1 MYYNGEA
8 PPLTPAPVV
17 PIVQFRIV
25 SLLHAPS
32 IPEMLLPSVR
42 RFSFA
47 VAVAAVALPS
57 LAAAQS
63 SGASTEQPKIRWS
76 GNFTPVQVRSSNVA
90 MRTQSR
96 IYGTV
101 SLTTA
106 DGNPDRT
113 RARLNFTSQS
123 GANSFTVQ
131 WALVPGRCGSGG
143 LPVLPIDN
151 FPMIE
156 VGGDGRAQLDT
167 ELALSLPDAGE
178 YHVNVYNGGQ
188 ELSNVITC
196 ANLKR

>member
-1 MYYNGEA
+1 MIQRSLRRHTLGVLLA
-8 PPLTPAPVV
+8 VV
-17 PIVQFRIV
+17 V
-25 SLLHAPS
+25 
-32 IPEMLLPSVR
+32 LPSVG
-42 RFSFA
+42 
-47 VAVAAVALPS
+47 
-57 LAAAQS
+57 AAQS
-63 SGASTEQPKIRWS
+63 SGASTEQRKVRWS

-101 SLTTA
+101 SLITA
-106 DGNPDRT
+106 DDDRE
-113 RARLNFTSQS
+113 RARVRLNFTSQT
-123 GANSFTVQ
+123 GGNSYTVQ

-143 LPVLPIDN
+143 LPVLPVDN

-156 VGGDGRAQLDT
+156 VGSDGRAQLDT
-167 ELALSLPDAGE
+167 ELSLSLPESGE

>member
-1 MYYNGEA
+1 M
-8 PPLTPAPVV
+8 
-17 PIVQFRIV
+17 I
-25 SLLHAPS
+25 
-32 IPEMLLPSVR
+32 LPSVR
-42 RFSFA
+42 RLSL
-47 VAVAAVALPS
+47 VLAVAAVALPA
-57 LAAAQS
+57 LGAAQS
-63 SGASTEQPKIRWS
+63 SGASTEQRKIRWT

-101 SLTTA
+101 SLTSA
-106 DGNPDRT
+106 DGSPDRT

-156 VGGDGRAQLDT
+156 VGGDGRAQLDA
-167 ELALSLPDAGE
+167 ELALSLPDSGE

-196 ANLKR
+196 ANLKK